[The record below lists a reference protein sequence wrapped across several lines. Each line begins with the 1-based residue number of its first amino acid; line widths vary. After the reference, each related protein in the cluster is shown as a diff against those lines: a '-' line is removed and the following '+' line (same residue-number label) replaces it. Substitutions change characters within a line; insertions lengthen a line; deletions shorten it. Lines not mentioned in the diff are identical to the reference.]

1 MNIETARFRLRPS
14 VSFIPPKE
22 DGRCHFF
29 ISDTRKSVHFII
41 QNQIYIQIIS
51 ALSGNLT
58 TSELL
63 QKYSLSTPE
72 RLGIFKLFETLINES
87 IIEDADAIAT
97 RLHHPYRRVLNFLG
111 SLLPYHEVDDAFE
124 RLSNSH
130 AVIVGAGG
138 VGSWVALNIAQLGVK
153 NLTLIDNDIVSAHNL
168 NRSFFKNEDIGKRK
182 AIALADSI
190 RSRNPAYYNT
200 AYFLRRIEK
209 PDHLSDIIENKP
221 PQSTVVISCADE
233 PSAYEVAAAVHDA
246 AYSRSI
252 PYIVAGGYNMHLSLI
267 GPTVIPNTS
276 PCLHCIRH
284 GMDANNPDDL
294 TRAVRLNKIH
304 RNIGNIAPLASI
316 SASFVAH
323 EFLKIVIRNPK
334 TPPTM
339 TGGRGEFNFHTKQ
352 LIREEYSQWTDC
364 IKCTS
369 TRQIFIQGQR

>member
-29 ISDTRKSVHFII
+29 VSDTRKSVHFII
-41 QNQIYIQIIS
+41 QNQTYIQIIS
-51 ALSGNLT
+51 ALSGNLA
-58 TSELL
+58 TSELI

-72 RLGIFKLFETLINES
+72 RLGIFKLLETLINAS
-87 IIEDADAIAT
+87 IIEDADAVVT

-111 SLLPYHEVDDAFE
+111 SLMAYHEVDDAFE
-124 RLSNSH
+124 RLANSH

-138 VGSWVALNIAQLGVK
+138 VGSWVALNVAQLGVK

-168 NRSFFKNEDIGKRK
+168 NRSFFKNEDIGKNK
-182 AIALADSI
+182 AIALADNI

-209 PDHLSDIIENKP
+209 PEHLSYIIENNT

-233 PSAYEVAAAVHDA
+233 PSAYDVAAAVHDA
-246 AYSRSI
+246 AYPRSI

-267 GPTVIPNTS
+267 GPTVIPHKS

-284 GMDANNPDDL
+284 GMDANNPGDL
-294 TRAVRLNKIH
+294 TPVVRLNKIH

-316 SASFVAH
+316 SASFVSH
-323 EFLKIVIRNPK
+323 EFLKIIINHK
-334 TPPTM
+334 NTPPTM

-352 LIREEYSQWTDC
+352 LIREEYPQWQ
-364 IKCTS
+364 KC
-369 TRQIFIQGQR
+369 QCHKIAD